1 MPTIA
6 VHQTELLLYFTL
18 LQLTIIVLAGRVG
31 STVAVRIGQ
40 AAAVGEIIVGILLG
54 PSLFGLAAPELF
66 HYAFRS
72 SPPEPMQMLSQLG
85 LILLM
90 FQIGLEFDFSHLSE
104 KRNRT
109 AVTRVA
115 ALSLVLPFALG
126 LAFGYLSAPV
136 LSPQS
141 SLTGSALFVATA
153 FSITALPILGRIL
166 IDFGMTRAPL
176 GVIAI
181 SAAAINDVIGW
192 MMLALVTAL
201 TVANFDAGTFGLKVG
216 LVVGFMLLCWF
227 VVRPLMKRLVRR
239 ANPHDGRMPNNLL
252 GMLLAAIFLAAMATY
267 LLGIFAIFGGFMM
280 GVILHDEHEL
290 VAGMEGAHRPVR
302 AGVLPADLLHL
313 HGPAD
318 EHWRSRQ
325 SGVVG
330 MVRADAAAGDDRQVR
345 RRVCRGPLV
354 RPRPQRGKRA
364 RHPHEHAGADG
375 AHHHQRRA
383 RPGRDFA
390 KHVHDAGDHGDH
402 QHGRHHAGAAP
413 VAAADGVL
421 AVRTLSTN
429 RCAGGG
435 GKRVHSQR
443 AASLRATSSGS
454 RNTKPMKSRVCI
466 QVSSVLS
473 RR

>member
-1 MPTIA
+1 MSTIA
-6 VHQTELLLYFTL
+6 VHQTEALLYFTL
-18 LQLTIIVLAGRVG
+18 LQLAIIVIAGRVG

-54 PSLFGLAAPELF
+54 PSFFGLVAPELF

-115 ALSLVLPFALG
+115 AMSLVLPFALG
-126 LAFGYLSAPV
+126 LGFGYLSAPV

-141 SLTGSALFVATA
+141 NLTGSALFVATA

-166 IDFGMTRAPL
+166 IDFGMTQAPL

-252 GMLLAAIFLAAMATY
+252 GMLLATIFLAAMVTY

-290 VAGMEGAHRPVR
+290 VAAWKERLGQFVLVFFLPIFFTYTGLRTNIGGLDSLALWGWCGLTLLLATIGKFGGAYLGAR
-302 AGVLPADLLHL
+302 
-313 HGPAD
+313 
-318 EHWRSRQ
+318 W
-325 SGVVG
+325 SG
-330 MVRADAAAGDDRQVR
+330 
-345 RRVCRGPLV
+345 L
-354 RPRPQRGKRA
+354 
-364 RHPHEHAGADG
+364 
-375 AHHHQRRA
+375 
-383 RPGRDFA
+383 
-390 KHVHDAGDHGDH
+390 DHNE
-402 QHGRHHAGAAP
+402 A
-413 VAAADGVL
+413 
-421 AVRTLSTN
+421 
-429 RCAGGG
+429 
-435 GKRVHSQR
+435 
-443 AASLRATSSGS
+443 
-454 RNTKPMKSRVCI
+454 
-466 QVSSVLS
+466 SVLGILMNTRALMELIIINVGLDLGVIS
-473 RR
+473 QNMFTMLVIMAIISTVVTTPGLHRWLPRTGFLPSAR

>member
-1 MPTIA
+1 MSTIA
-6 VHQTELLLYFTL
+6 VHQTEALLYFTL
-18 LQLTIIVLAGRVG
+18 LQLAIIVIAGRVG

-54 PSLFGLAAPELF
+54 PSFFGLAAPELF

-90 FQIGLEFDFSHLSE
+90 FQIGLEFDFSHLNE

-126 LAFGYLSAPV
+126 LGFGYLSAPV

-141 SLTGSALFVATA
+141 NLTGSALFVATA

-192 MMLALVTAL
+192 MMLAVVTAL

-239 ANPHDGRMPNNLL
+239 ANPQDGRMPNNLL
-252 GMLLAAIFLAAMATY
+252 GMLLATIFLAAMATY

-290 VAGMEGAHRPVR
+290 VAAWKERIGQFVLVFFLPIFFTYTGLRTNIGGLDSLALWGWCGLTLLLATIGKFGGAY
-302 AGVLPADLLHL
+302 
-313 HGPAD
+313 
-318 EHWRSRQ
+318 
-325 SGVVG
+325 
-330 MVRADAAAGDDRQVR
+330 
-345 RRVCRGPLV
+345 
-354 RPRPQRGKRA
+354 
-364 RHPHEHAGADG
+364 
-375 AHHHQRRA
+375 
-383 RPGRDFA
+383 
-390 KHVHDAGDHGDH
+390 
-402 QHGRHHAGAAP
+402 
-413 VAAADGVL
+413 VAA
-421 AVRTLSTN
+421 RW
-429 RCAGGG
+429 
-435 GKRVHSQR
+435 
-443 AASLRATSSGS
+443 SGLDH
-454 RNTKPMKSRVCI
+454 NEA
-466 QVSSVLS
+466 SVLGILMNTRALMELIIINVGLDLGVIS
-473 RR
+473 QNMFTMLVIMAIISTVVTTPGLHRWLPRTGFSPSAR